1 MQIEVDK
8 GVLRLL
14 PKQTL
19 GVRDAAG
26 TTVCCREG
34 SVWIT
39 EERNPRDVIL
49 EAGHCYRLKAAG
61 LTLLHAFGDATV
73 ALS

>member
-1 MQIEVDK
+1 MRIEVDM

-26 TTVCCREG
+26 TTVYCREG
-34 SVWIT
+34 AVWIT
-39 EERNPRDVIL
+39 EERNPHDVIL
-49 EAGHCYRLKAAG
+49 KAGNRYRLKAAG
-61 LTLLHAFGDATV
+61 LTLLRAFGDATV

>member
-1 MQIEVDK
+1 MRIELDK

-26 TTVCCREG
+26 TTVCCRDG

-49 EAGHCYRLKAAG
+49 VAGNCYRLKEAG
-61 LTLLHAFGDATV
+61 LTLLRAFGDATV
-73 ALS
+73 AFS

>member
-1 MQIEVDK
+1 MRIELDK

-26 TTVCCREG
+26 TTVCCRDG

-39 EERNPRDVIL
+39 EERNPHDVIL
-49 EAGHCYRLKAAG
+49 KAGNCYRLKEAG
-61 LTLLHAFGDATV
+61 LTLLRAFGDATV
-73 ALS
+73 AFS